1 MSARSPNVWQRGF
14 SGGGFSPKLTSTG
27 VGLKILIVDDN
38 APVRRLIASIVGPLA
53 ESIQECTSGEE
64 ALAAYGSMRPD
75 IVLMDIQMK
84 EMDGIEATRRI
95 CQADRNAKVVILTDY
110 DDTELRRAAAA
121 AGTIHY
127 ALKDNLPDLVRLIG
141 SLRAG

>member
-1 MSARSPNVWQRGF
+1 M
-14 SGGGFSPKLTSTG
+14 
-27 VGLKILIVDDN
+27 KILIVDDN

-53 ESIQECTSGEE
+53 ESIQECSTGGE
-64 ALAAYGSMRPD
+64 ALAAYASIRPD

-95 CQADRNAKVVILTDY
+95 CQADPNAKIVILTDY

-127 ALKDNLPDLVRLIG
+127 ALKDNVPDLVRLIA

>member
-1 MSARSPNVWQRGF
+1 VWQRGF
-14 SGGGFSPKLTSTG
+14 SGGGFSPKLTFTG

-38 APVRRLIASIVGPLA
+38 ASVRRLIASIVGPLA
-53 ESIQECTSGEE
+53 ESIQECSTGGE
-64 ALAAYGSMRPD
+64 ALAAYRSMRPD

-110 DDTELRRAAAA
+110 DDTELRRAAVA

-127 ALKDNLPDLVRLIG
+127 ALKDNLPDLIRLIE

>member
-1 MSARSPNVWQRGF
+1 MLHRRRSA
-14 SGGGFSPKLTSTG
+14 SGLR
-27 VGLKILIVDDN
+27 VDP
-38 APVRRLIASIVGPLA
+38 AR
-53 ESIQECTSGEE
+53 
-64 ALAAYGSMRPD
+64 

-95 CQADRNAKVVILTDY
+95 CQADPNAKIVILTDY

-127 ALKDNLPDLVRLIG
+127 ALKDNVPDLVRLIE

>member
-1 MSARSPNVWQRGF
+1 
-14 SGGGFSPKLTSTG
+14 
-27 VGLKILIVDDN
+27 LKILIVDDN

-53 ESIQECTSGEE
+53 ESIQECSTGGE

-95 CQADRNAKVVILTDY
+95 CETDRNAKVVILTDY
-110 DDTELRRAAAA
+110 DDTELRRAAAD

-127 ALKDNLPDLVRLIG
+127 ALKDNLPDLVRLIK